1 MTFKEF
7 QKDMRIAYLGGGT
20 GIFASGLIWFIS
32 GLSGLYLTKQTSI
45 LIFFIGGMLIY
56 PLGILSAKLLK
67 RSGKHKDNNPLAKLA
82 LESTAILFIGLFIAY
97 AVFQTQ
103 QLWFYPIML
112 MIIGVRYLV
121 FQSIYGIK
129 LYWVLG
135 LLLIVSGVLC
145 LMSNQPFHF
154 GGIIGGVIELIFGI
168 VVITKE
174 RKNESYF

>member
-7 QKDMRIAYLGGGT
+7 QKDMRVAYLGGGT
-20 GIFASGLIWFIS
+20 GIFASGLIWLIS
-32 GLSGLYLTKQTSI
+32 GLSGMYLTKQTSI

-103 QLWFYPIML
+103 QLWFYPVML

-145 LMSNQPFHF
+145 LISNQPFHF

-168 VVITKE
+168 VVTTKE
-174 RKNESYF
+174 RKNES

>member
-7 QKDMRIAYLGGGT
+7 QKDMRVAYLGGGT

-56 PLGILSAKLLK
+56 PLGVLSAKLLK

-121 FQSIYGIK
+121 FQSIYGMK

-168 VVITKE
+168 VVTTKE
-174 RKNESYF
+174 RKNES